1 VSAATSHAHDA
12 PATGGKTLA
21 LSPFSGG
28 SRWIFAGGGLGLVF
42 LILTFIG
49 MAMNPKDAGFSY
61 LMAFTYWGGISFSSV
76 ILLMIFHATH
86 ARWVTVLRRPL
97 EVMSASVLIFLFLFI
112 PLILVMKHV
121 YVWVEPPDSLGKEA
135 LKLIAGKAAYLN
147 VKGFIVRTVIY
158 FVLAIFIAE
167 RLYGWSLK
175 QDATGD
181 VMLLQK
187 QRNLSAGGLPFI
199 GLALTFAAFDWLMS
213 LNPTWFSTV
222 FGVYYFGGS
231 FVSALSLLAIVTK
244 RGRAANVFGGN
255 MNDEHTHNIGKLML
269 AFVCFWT
276 YIGFSQLLLI
286 WIAGLPEETPF
297 YITRFGA
304 GWVPLGVALIFG
316 NFFIPFGAL
325 LSRSLK
331 RNPKQL
337 TFVAGW
343 LLFIH
348 YIDIVWLVMP
358 SLNPDGYHLH
368 WTDITAF
375 LGLGLLGIAFGVW
388 RLRGKLPV
396 PVKDPYIAESI
407 RYRQP

>member
-1 VSAATSHAHDA
+1 MSAATSHAHDA
-12 PATGGKTLA
+12 PAAGGKTLA
-21 LSPFSGG
+21 MSPFSGG
-28 SRWIFAGGGLGLVF
+28 GRWVFAGGGLGLVF

-61 LMAFTYWGGISFSSV
+61 LMAFTYWGGISFTSV

-86 ARWVTVLRRPL
+86 ARWVTVLRRPI
-97 EVMSASVLIFLFLFI
+97 EAMAASVAIFLFLFI
-112 PLILVMKHV
+112 PLIFVMKHV
-121 YVWVEPPDSLGKEA
+121 YVWVEPPESLGKEA

-147 VKGFIVRTVIY
+147 VKGFVVRTVIY
-158 FVLAIFIAE
+158 FILAIFVSQ

-187 QRNLSAGGLPFI
+187 QRSLGAGGLPFI
-199 GLALTFAAFDWLMS
+199 GLALTFGAFDWLMS

-231 FVSALSLLAIVTK
+231 MVAALSLLAIITK

-269 AFVCFWT
+269 AFTCFWT
-276 YIGFSQLLLI
+276 YIAFSQLMLI
-286 WIAGLPEETPF
+286 WIAGLPDETPF
-297 YITRFGA
+297 YITRFNPGWRWIGA
-304 GWVPLGVALIFG
+304 LLIFG
-316 NFFIPFGAL
+316 HFFLPFGAL

-331 RNPKQL
+331 RSPTRL
-337 TFVAGW
+337 AWVAGW
-343 LLFIH
+343 ILFIH
-348 YIDIVWLVMP
+348 LVDIFWLVMP
-358 SLNPDGYHLH
+358 SRHPEGFGAPLDHV
-368 WTDITAF
+368 TAF
-375 LGLGLLGIAFGVW
+375 LGVGLVGIAYGVS

-396 PVKDPYIAESI
+396 PVRDPYLAESI